1 MLTLPSLNA
10 QSEKVNH
17 HKKPSKFDLQG
28 HRGARG
34 LMPENTLEAFKKAM
48 ELGVNTLE
56 LDVVI
61 TKDKQ
66 IVVSHEPWMN
76 AEICLDPNGNPIEK
90 DKEKSFNI
98 YQMSYEEVK
107 TFDCGSKYYEAF
119 PDQELES
126 AYKPLLKDVL
136 NMADSLSRNH
146 GQKIKFNIEVKSLP
160 QGDDIF
166 HPKPQEFV
174 KLVMDCIQ
182 QETDLERVNLQS
194 FDFRILQEL
203 HQSYPDVTLAVL
215 VYQMDMETALKK
227 LGFVPEIYSP
237 YFPLVSKNSVK
248 EAHAQDMKV
257 IPWTVNEPEQMKTL
271 LQMGVDGL
279 ITDYPDRALQF
290 KKS

>member
-1 MLTLPSLNA
+1 MLTMQTLYA
-10 QSEKVNH
+10 QSEKVNYLN
-17 HKKPSKFDLQG
+17 KPVKFDLQG

-34 LMPENTLEAFKKAM
+34 LMPENTLGAFKKAI

-76 AEICLDPNGNPIEK
+76 AEICLNPNGNSIQK

-107 TFDCGSKYYEAF
+107 TFDCGSKYNKAF
-119 PDQELES
+119 PYQELAS
-126 AYKPLLKDVL
+126 AHKPLLKDVL
-136 NMADSLSRNH
+136 NMADSVSRNH
-146 GQKIKFNIEVKSLP
+146 GKKIKFNIELKSLP

-174 KLVMDCIQ
+174 KLVMDCILH
-182 QETDLERVNLQS
+182 ETDLERVNLQS

-203 HQSYPDVTLAVL
+203 HQSYPDVVLAVL
-215 VYQMDMETALKK
+215 VYQTDMPTALDE
-227 LGFVPEIYSP
+227 LGFIPEIYSP
-237 YFPLVSKNSVK
+237 YFPLVNKNLIK

-257 IPWTVNEPEQMKTL
+257 IPWTVNKPEQMKTL
-271 LQMGVDGL
+271 LNMGVDGL
-279 ITDYPDRALQF
+279 ITDYPDRAIQF
-290 KKS
+290 KKP